1 MDIATNTTVERERPA
16 RPAAHPPGRDVVQVS
31 LDLFARLRRGEL
43 PTVRSAR
50 QRALRLRR
58 SLASRQAEPA
68 RDLLL
73 LAN

>member
-16 RPAAHPPGRDVVQVS
+16 RSAARPPGHNVVQVS

-43 PTVRSAR
+43 PTVRSSR
-50 QRALRLRR
+50 QQALRRR
-58 SLASRQAEPA
+58 RLLDRRQAAPA
-68 RDLLL
+68 PELVL